1 MPTRQ
6 LTTEVEFLE
15 NCEYLYSK
23 MTRKLSVP
31 QTEVAVTLT
40 LDNLSHTTGGKNYFT
55 DVLRC
60 TAHVKIKNTETVVQT
75 GRIEFYYK
83 PFNNSTIKL
92 LNKETN
98 NQLNNQGVT
107 AIDIMP
113 KNSGEI
119 IAVYKDDNQN
129 YIHLDEAKISIEL
142 HDIPTKTSFTKAPPF
157 LSNIED
163 EVELEVKVTN
173 DLGNP
178 VNYGVVTFLHYI
190 VKEEDINDPNKRIER
205 VIGNPV
211 LVEDGIAKI
220 KYIPVQTDSNL
231 EPESLDINGEERYV
245 EYIRA
250 VYNYDNQLYG
260 LQWKYYAQSSA
271 WTTVAL
277 YKRNSITIGI
287 ENCDTNADLTYQ
299 KNESD
304 TTVIQSILKD
314 KDGNNIIF
322 NKNDN
327 VDITFHI
334 EGTHKHPIK
343 DPEPGVLDEFTY
355 MEYKEDIKV
364 NKDGI
369 NNGIYSITLPE
380 LLPGNYIIYASTNY
394 QNTITDSENN
404 QYYNKIENSNTIL
417 LTVNYDTEDYNITAD
432 GPETFKVNTEITTK
446 GIINNLSN
454 KSLNIL
460 DGKKC
465 YFHIPKL
472 NKTYIRTLTKE
483 GNTLVG
489 TPNEM
494 SIPISGLYE
503 VYMYIWGGIYTNNL
517 TETTYHDSSY
527 DTYIEYKPT
536 KLCTLT
542 ITENITSDD
551 INLSVKYE
559 PDNNTPCIVSYN
571 LNVQGVTNQTSIR
584 LSYYPVNDPTNIT
597 QIGDILLSKNTSSQS
612 GIVSSNLSSGDYIL
626 EAKALDTNAIKTV
639 PIKIQGGTIEQ
650 SLSVSSKKVEF
661 GIDKEIIVSISSTSD
676 ISHLMNSDKL
686 YAYIQKDSAEN
697 MYIDDNEVII
707 RDIQKINN
715 NNLNLF
721 IKTNAHLI
729 GNYYVSIYY
738 KGDNYIKET
747 KCTPEKF
754 TTFGYEPQAKLIPHN
769 NTYDIQIT
777 YDNGD
782 GLPSKT
788 TNTALILP
796 VFFTIN
802 NDAQLGHGILITN
815 GTGYGCIY
823 SEHEDITQ
831 EPWWDRW
838 NKIAIIFNPYEQ
850 TYIDIIKDN
859 PYNLYNSFKANADHV
874 FDVYDLCGTGVQ
886 YYDIKAQLI
895 RYEYKYLFD
904 TYKSSQII
912 LSRPNI

>member
-1 MPTRQ
+1 MQTRQ
-6 LTTEVEFLE
+6 LNTEVEFLE
-15 NCEYLYSK
+15 NCEYSGSSV
-23 MTRKLSVP
+23 TRKLSVP
-31 QTEVAVTLT
+31 QTEVEVILT
-40 LDNLSHTTGGKNYFT
+40 LDNLTHTTGGKNYFT

-60 TAHVKIKNTETVVQT
+60 TAYINIKNTETPTQK

-83 PFNNSTIKL
+83 PFDSLVIQP

-98 NQLNNQGVT
+98 NQLNSQGVT
-107 AIDIMP
+107 AIDFMP

-129 YIHLDEAKISIEL
+129 YVHLDESKISIEL
-142 HDIPTKTSFTKAPPF
+142 HDLPTKTYFTKAPPF
-157 LSNIED
+157 LTNIED
-163 EVELEVKVTN
+163 EVELEVKVVN
-173 DLGNP
+173 DLGEP

-190 VKEEDINDPNKRIER
+190 VREEDIKDPNKRIER
-205 VIGNPV
+205 VIGNPI

-220 KYIPVQTDSNL
+220 KYIPVQTDSDL

-271 WTTVAL
+271 WTSVAL

-304 TTVIQSILKD
+304 TIVIQSILKD
-314 KDGNNIIF
+314 KDGNNIVF
-322 NKNDN
+322 NKDDN
-327 VDITFHI
+327 VDITFHV
-334 EGTHKHPIK
+334 EGTHKHPIR

-355 MEYKEDIKV
+355 IEYNEDIKV
-364 NKDGI
+364 NKNGI
-369 NNGIYSITLPE
+369 NNGIYSITLPN
-380 LLPGNYIIYASTNY
+380 LLPGNYTIYASTNY

-404 QYYNKIENSNTIL
+404 KYYDKIENSNTIL

-432 GPETFKVNTEITTK
+432 GANTFKVNNQITTK

-472 NKTYIRTLTKE
+472 NKTYTGTLSKQ
-483 GNTLVG
+483 GSTLIG
-489 TPNEM
+489 TANEM

-503 VYMYIWGGIYTNNL
+503 VYMYIWGGIYSNNL
-517 TETTYHDSSY
+517 TEKTYHDSSH
-527 DTYIEYKPT
+527 DSYINYKPT
-536 KLCTLT
+536 KLCTLI

-559 PDNNTPCIVSYN
+559 PDNNMPCIVNYN
-571 LNVQGVTNQTSIR
+571 LNVQGITNQTTIR
-584 LSYYPVNDPTNIT
+584 LSYYPTNNPTNIT
-597 QIGDILLSKNTSSQS
+597 QIGDIVLSKNSQSQS
-612 GIVSSNLSSGDYIL
+612 GIVSDKLSSGDYIL
-626 EAKALDTNAIKTV
+626 EAKALDTNATKTAN
-639 PIKIQGGTIEQ
+639 IQIQSGTIEQ
-650 SLSVSSKKVEF
+650 SLSESSKKVEF

-686 YAYIQKDSAEN
+686 YAYIQRESAEN
-697 MYIDDNEVII
+697 IYIEDNKVVI
-707 RDIQKINN
+707 RDIQKVDN

-721 IKTNAHLI
+721 IKTNADLI
-729 GNYYVSIYY
+729 DNYYVSIYY
-738 KGDNYIKET
+738 QGDNYIKET

-754 TTFGYEPQAKLIPHN
+754 TTFGYEPQAKLIPSN
-769 NTYDIQIT
+769 NTYEIQIG
-777 YDNGD
+777 YDSGNG
-782 GLPSKT
+782 LLSKT

-802 NDAQLGHGILITN
+802 NNAQLGHGILITD
-815 GTGYGCIY
+815 GTGYGSIY
-823 SEHEDITQ
+823 SKYEDITQ
-831 EPWWDRW
+831 QSWWTQW

-859 PYNLYNSFKANADHV
+859 PDNLYNSFKANADHV
-874 FDVYDLCGTGVQ
+874 FDIYDLCNTKTQ
-886 YYDIKAQLI
+886 YDIKEQLI